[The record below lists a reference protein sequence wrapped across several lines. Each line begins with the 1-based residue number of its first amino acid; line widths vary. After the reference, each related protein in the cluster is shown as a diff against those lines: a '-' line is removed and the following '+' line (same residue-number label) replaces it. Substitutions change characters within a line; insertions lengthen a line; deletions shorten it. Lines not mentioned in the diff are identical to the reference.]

1 MFAVCIYSS
10 ITLHS
15 ALKYTFIGTNP
26 NLSCWHFAD
35 EDNIEDVRYE
45 RVEDD
50 ETHHDDEEPPGV
62 SAVPQSDGGSP
73 DDVQSEGVGVH

>member
-1 MFAVCIYSS
+1 MHISLYHSS
-10 ITLHS
+10 LST
-15 ALKYTFIGTNP
+15 KVYFYQ
-26 NLSCWHFAD
+26 NLNCWHFAD